1 MNMSIQPKIQY
12 KGLTRAQVEASR
24 ERYGVNVLTPPKGV
38 PLWRQFI
45 AKFSDPLII
54 VLVVA
59 GMLSV
64 GISFYEYYG
73 LGKDVNVFFEPV
85 GIFVAVL
92 LATGCAFIFEY
103 NAEKEFRVL
112 NRVNDD
118 EAVEVVRDA
127 APVSIPRR
135 DVVVGDIVFLHAG
148 DEVPA
153 DCRLLEATSL
163 SVDEST
169 LTGEPVTHKWTSARP
184 SDPEAT
190 FPSDC
195 VYKGTKVM
203 EGHAVAE
210 VVAVGDSTES
220 GKVSIAA
227 RIDDGR
233 KTPLD
238 QQLDRLGRF
247 VARISYMIAFAV
259 IVGRMVVYFIEL
271 EGPFVWM
278 DFITYALQTLMIGV
292 ALVAVSVP
300 EGLPMAVTL
309 SLALSMR
316 RMLKTN
322 NLVRKLHAC
331 ETMGAADIICT
342 DKTGTLTQNRMQVAA
357 ADFFGVDREDI
368 ARSVAVNSTANLER
382 RPDGSVSVLGN
393 PTEGALLLWLEGLG
407 VDYNEVRREA
417 SVVAEIPFSTEL
429 KYMATELRQ
438 QNEDILFVKGAP
450 EVVLAMCD
458 RIGDGT
464 TRSKVEE
471 FLSDAQSRAMR
482 TLGFAV
488 ARGKTRFIS
497 DNRLSPDTK
506 LTFIGMAAIS
516 DPVREDVPAAVEECR
531 KAGIGVKIV
540 TGDTS
545 ATATQI
551 GLRIGLFPDGNVPP
565 ESVITGPEFAALS
578 DKDVDSRAEG
588 IRIISR
594 ARPLDKKRLVEAL
607 RQHGHVVAA
616 TGDGTNDAPALKAA
630 DVGLSMGD
638 GTAVAKE
645 ASDITIIDNSF
656 ASIGRAV
663 KWGRSLYLNIQ
674 RFIYFQMTVNVVA
687 CLVVLIGSFTST
699 QSPLTVTQML
709 WVNLIMDTFAAMAL
723 ASLPPSDSVMESKP
737 RCRDAFIITPGMGRL
752 IIGAGILMAAFLIWL
767 MWFFCHYEV
776 DSLLNISAF
785 HKRSGIAHMS
795 DYELSL
801 YFTIFV
807 FMQVWNMFNAR
818 AYHSGRSA
826 FRLAGCRGFILTML
840 LILVG
845 QLLIVSYGG
854 QMFGVVPLRFSDWI
868 IIIVF
873 TSVVL
878 WIGELLRL
886 VKK

>member
-1 MNMSIQPKIQY
+1 MTLQPKIRY
-12 KGLTRAQVEASR
+12 KGLSPQQVQQSR
-24 ERYGVNVLTPPKGV
+24 ELHGANVLTPPKGI
-38 PLWRQFI
+38 PLWKQFLS
-45 AKFSDPLII
+45 KFSDPLII
-54 VLVVA
+54 VLMVA
-59 GMLSV
+59 GVLSV

-73 LGKDVNVFFEPV
+73 LGKDASVFFEPV

-112 NRVNDD
+112 NQVNDD
-118 EAVEVVRDA
+118 EAVEVIRSA

-135 DVVVGDIVFLHAG
+135 EVVVEDIVLLHSG

-169 LTGEPVTHKWTSARP
+169 LTGEPITHKWTSGRP

-210 VVAVGDSTES
+210 VLAVGDSTES

-227 RIDDGR
+227 GIDDGR

-238 QQLDRLGRF
+238 MQLDKLGRF
-247 VARISYMIAFAV
+247 VARISYMMALAV
-259 IVGRMVVYFIEL
+259 IIGRVCIYFIDL
-271 EGPFVWM
+271 PGAFHWM

-322 NLVRKLHAC
+322 NLVRRLHAC

-342 DKTGTLTQNRMQVAA
+342 DKTGTLTQNRMQVAL
-357 ADFFGVDREDI
+357 ADFFGASDEDI
-368 ARSVAVNSTANLER
+368 ALSVAVNSTANLER
-382 RPDGSVSVLGN
+382 KPDGGCEVLGN
-393 PTEGALLLWLEGLG
+393 PTEGALLLWLEGQG
-407 VDYNEVRREA
+407 RDYAEIRRDA
-417 SVVAEIPFSTEL
+417 AIVAELPFSTEL
-429 KYMATELRQ
+429 KYMATEIRQ
-438 QNEDILFVKGAP
+438 ESGYLLLVKGAP
-450 EVVLAMCD
+450 EVVLGMC
-458 RIGDGT
+458 REIGGGCSRQEVD
-464 TRSKVEE
+464 E
-471 FLSDAQSRAMR
+471 FLFSAQNQAMR
-482 TLGFAV
+482 TLGFAI
-488 ARGKTRFIS
+488 ARS
-497 DNRLSPDTK
+497 QSPIMTDGGVTPQTE
-506 LTFIGMAAIS
+506 LTFIGLAAIS

-545 ATATQI
+545 ATAAQI
-551 GLRIGLFPDGNVPP
+551 GLRIGLFPEGEVPSD
-565 ESVITGPEFAALS
+565 SVISGPQFAALS
-578 DKDVDSRAEG
+578 DEEVGRMAER

-594 ARPLDKKRLVEAL
+594 ARPLDKKRLVETL
-607 RQHGHVVAA
+607 QKHGHVVAA

-674 RFIYFQMTVNVVA
+674 RFIFFQMTVNVVA
-687 CLVVLIGSFTST
+687 CLVVLVGSFTST

-723 ASLPPSDSVMESKP
+723 ASLPPSGSVMHSKP
-737 RCRDAFIITPGMGRL
+737 RKRDGFIITPSMGRL
-752 IIGAGILMAAFLIWL
+752 IVGAGLLMSVFLVWL
-767 MWFFCHYEV
+767 MWFFNHYEV
-776 DSLLNISAF
+776 ESLSEILPLRP
-785 HKRSGIAHMS
+785 RSGMAHMS
-795 DYELSL
+795 AYELSM

-826 FRLAGCRGFILTML
+826 FRLRGCRGFVLTML

-845 QLLIVSYGG
+845 QVLIVSYGG
-854 QMFGVVPLRFSDWI
+854 RMFGVVPLRISDWA
-868 IIIVF
+868 IIIVA
-873 TSVVL
+873 TSAVL
-878 WIGELLRL
+878 WTGELVRL
-886 VKK
+886 FARK